1 MSVSKFEVVT
11 ICPVPIMF
19 ELKALNENHA
29 YQIAQEVIEELQSVL
44 AYKTNDVIQ
53 FSLLIEE
60 VNPAYLKA

>member
-1 MSVSKFEVVT
+1 
-11 ICPVPIMF
+11 MF

-60 VNPAYLKA
+60 VNPAYSKA